1 MSMNLTDTGKR
12 KMYLGWF
19 VKRALLVVFDALVVN
34 LSYYLA
40 LLIRFYMDDHFI
52 SRVGKVL
59 PVFEAY
65 IPYNTVIS
73 IVIFLCF
80 RMYSSRWKY
89 AGINDINKVAL
100 ASLTASAVH
109 TVVTMI
115 FFDTMPLTYYVL
127 GAAAQVLILTF
138 SRMSYRIWEVEKT
151 KVMRKGA
158 TLNVMIVGV
167 GETGRILRQQI
178 ESDPSNVARPV
189 CIFEPRGNAIGTIDG
204 LPVFNDLSKMKE
216 TIAKHKVQCVIL
228 ADSILPPE
236 TRRRIK
242 DICKEVNVEVQDFSG
257 YLQNDSG
264 TMTLK
269 RLMEYTSGPAVVVV
283 DGKESVFE
291 NGEKATMAMSQN
303 YAVKRIYARQDKLV
317 VELASHPIVLNDVN
331 EAWVQE
337 FEKETGEKISFF

>member
-1 MSMNLTDTGKR
+1 MKNLTDGNKR

-19 VKRALLVVFDALVVN
+19 VKRALLVLFDALAVN

-40 LLIRFYMDDHFI
+40 LLVRFYMDNRFI
-52 SRVGKVL
+52 SRVGRYL
-59 PVFEAY
+59 PAFEAY
-65 IPYNTVIS
+65 IPYNTVIC

-115 FFDTMPLTYYVL
+115 FFVKMPITYYVL
-127 GAAAQVLILTF
+127 GAAAQLLILTF
-138 SRMSYRIWEVEKT
+138 SRLSYRIWEVETT
-151 KVMRKGA
+151 KLRRKGA
-158 TLNVMIVGV
+158 SLNVMIVGV
-167 GETGRILRQQI
+167 GETGRILRKQI

-189 CIFEPRGNAIGTIDG
+189 CVFEPRGNNIGTIDG
-204 LPVFNDLSKMKE
+204 LPVLNDLSKMKE
-216 TIAKHKVQCVIL
+216 AIARYKVRCVIL

-236 TRRRIK
+236 TRQQIK
-242 DICKEVNVEVQDFSG
+242 DICKEVDVEVQDFSG
-257 YLQNDSG
+257 YLQNDNG

-269 RLMEYTSGPAVVVV
+269 RLMEYTSGPVVVVV
-283 DGKESVFE
+283 DGKESAFE
-291 NGEKATMAMSQN
+291 NGEKAAMAMTGK
-303 YAVKRIYARQDKLV
+303 YAVRRISAKRDQLV
-317 VELASHPIVLNDVN
+317 VEVASYPIVLNNVN
-331 EAWVQE
+331 EKWVRE